1 LTTSGDA
8 SYSGVA
14 SGISIIDNVRLITM
28 EATIYI
34 RSRYLDASAAVKLV
48 VSEVG
53 SDVVQKCFE
62 GGGPFYITSI
72 CVAEVLSI
80 LKVKYLYRKEL
91 TQEQY
96 LAVVYFFL
104 SLLRGPLHVEDVGLE
119 NHQVLF
125 ETEELAKCHGLDI
138 VDALQ
143 LFTLKHGRFSNF
155 VGPSKSL
162 LITAD
167 EALAKAARSEGL
179 EVWDCMH
186 EVAP

>member
-1 LTTSGDA
+1 
-8 SYSGVA
+8 
-14 SGISIIDNVRLITM
+14 
-28 EATIYI
+28 
-34 RSRYLDASAAVKLV
+34 V

-53 SDVVQKCFE
+53 SDIVRKYVA

-72 CVAEVLSI
+72 CVAETLSV

-96 LAVVYFFL
+96 FAAAYTFF
-104 SLLRGPLHVEDVGLE
+104 SFLRDSLHVEDVSLE
-119 NHQVLF
+119 NHHVFF
-125 ETEELAKCHGLDI
+125 EAEELAKRHGLDI

-143 LFTLKHGRFSNF
+143 LFTLKHGRFSKF

-167 EALAKAARSEGL
+167 EALANAARTEGL
-179 EVWDCMH
+179 EVWNCIH
-186 EVAP
+186 ETAP